1 LATAAAIR
9 PACGT
14 WQPRHFLPEYYSEDQ
29 WSYDF
34 LKSQGVVQIDK
45 SAAAGQQDRR
55 TDTRNGMHD
64 DIYYEAQAAVQDPK
78 FIRAEQR
85 MKAGLF
91 SLHGVDLA
99 PVSKTVELGK
109 KLAVYRAG
117 ITARAF
123 LASQKKLRGQ

>member
-1 LATAAAIR
+1 VELR
-9 PACGT
+9 
-14 WQPRHFLPEYYSEDQ
+14 L
-29 WSYDF
+29 

-85 MKAGLF
+85 NESG
-91 SLHGVDLA
+91 
-99 PVSKTVELGK
+99 
-109 KLAVYRAG
+109 
-117 ITARAF
+117 
-123 LASQKKLRGQ
+123 ASSPCMAWTWRRCRRPWS